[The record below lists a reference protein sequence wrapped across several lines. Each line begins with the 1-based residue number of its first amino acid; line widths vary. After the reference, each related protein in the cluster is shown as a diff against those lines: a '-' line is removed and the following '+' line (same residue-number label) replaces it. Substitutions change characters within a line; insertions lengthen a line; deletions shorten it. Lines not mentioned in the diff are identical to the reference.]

1 MKERVRDRLAYPFG
15 DFAKAVGV
23 SPNTARNWIKAGLP
37 SYRIGGLLLILPDDF
52 EVWVRTHRSQLE
64 ALDPV
69 REEARRR
76 VDEQARR
83 RA

>member
-1 MKERVRDRLAYPFG
+1 MAERLAYPLG

-23 SPNTARNWIKAGLP
+23 SPNTARAWIKAGLP
-37 SYRIGGLLLILPDDF
+37 SYRVGGLVLILPADF
-52 EVWVRTHRSQLE
+52 EAWLRDCRAQRE
-64 ALDPV
+64 PLDPV

-76 VDEQARR
+76 VDEQQRR

>member
-1 MKERVRDRLAYPFG
+1 MAERLAYPLG

-23 SPNTARNWIKAGLP
+23 SPNTARAWVKAGLP
-37 SYRIGGLLLILPDDF
+37 SYRVGGLVLILPADF
-52 EVWVRTHRSQLE
+52 EAWLRGRRTQCE
-64 ALDPV
+64 PLDPV

-76 VDEQARR
+76 VDEQQRR

>member
-1 MKERVRDRLAYPFG
+1 MREQARNRLAYPLG

-37 SYRIGGLLLILPDDF
+37 SYRVGGLLLILPADF
-52 EVWVRTHRSQLE
+52 EDWLRTHRSKAE
-64 ALDPV
+64 PLDPV

-76 VDEQARR
+76 VDDQARR

>member
-1 MKERVRDRLAYPFG
+1 MAERLAYPLK

-23 SPNTARNWIKAGLP
+23 SPNTARNWIKAGLQ
-37 SYRIGGLLLILPDDF
+37 SYRVGGLVLILPADF
-52 EVWVRTHRSQLE
+52 ETWLRAHREPSE
-64 ALDPV
+64 SLDPV

-76 VDEQARR
+76 VDEQQRR